1 MSSVFRTTF
10 RRTRHSM
17 AQFTPTMEKIY
28 CKHLPQE
35 FKLLWYLP
43 QDDPSV
49 YKTVDVKLLASCEE
63 VLSAIFDAAPNSFP
77 SAASGRDFILKVRG
91 IDEYLTSSM
100 LLISLPYI
108 RDALR
113 KRRELAV
120 VVYHRNFISEDVR
133 EYLRN
138 TERVKRRRGNVEE
151 MSPYKQQPVV
161 QTMLTNTHAEP
172 ITTDVAAQQPDAT
185 PTENMTE
192 PVPGDRRSLL
202 RAADVSELLAD
213 PVPNT
218 SPLST
223 SPDTGTVE
231 GSVLQARSAD
241 DEQVQL
247 PNQSTEPIPT
257 GTEMLSTSPT
267 QTTVAVSSSP
277 STTDSAPPPTN
288 SPSQSF
294 GAVSAPNIP
303 TLASLGRNTSMPVFD
318 PFVSDGRRE
327 SFNVNM
333 NYTNQLTAA
342 YNSWT
347 LEQPLMLRM
356 RRLDPF
362 TPDQLKALKI
372 NKKSLPDAYISF
384 ALYCNGQMLNMRNQP
399 IVPWTLK

>member
-1 MSSVFRTTF
+1 MNSVFRTTF

-17 AQFTPTMEKIY
+17 AQFTPSMEKIY

-49 YKTVDVKLLASCEE
+49 CKAVDVKLLASCDE
-63 VLSAIFDAAPNSFP
+63 VLRAIFDAAPNAFP
-77 SAASGRDFILKVRG
+77 SAVSGRDFILKVRG
-91 IDEYLTSSM
+91 IDEYLTSTM

-151 MSPYKQQPVV
+151 MSPYQQQPIV
-161 QTMLTNTHAEP
+161 QTLLTNTRAEP
-172 ITTDVAAQQPDAT
+172 VTADVSAQQPDAT
-185 PTENMTE
+185 PSAAENQSAFE
-192 PVPGDRRSLL
+192 SVPGDRKSLL
-202 RAADVSELLAD
+202 CAADVSDMLVESDRIA
-213 PVPNT
+213 
-218 SPLST
+218 SPRST
-223 SPDTGTVE
+223 SPDTAAVDSALAQT
-231 GSVLQARSAD
+231 RS
-241 DEQVQL
+241 DEQAQL
-247 PNQSTEPIPT
+247 SNPSTDSVPTTSPNVTGTSPPSTMTTESTLQPT
-257 GTEMLSTSPT
+257 G
-267 QTTVAVSSSP
+267 
-277 STTDSAPPPTN
+277 
-288 SPSQSF
+288 SPSQSV
-294 GAVSAPNIP
+294 GAVSAPNMP

-318 PFVSDGRRE
+318 ALISDGRRE

-342 YNSWT
+342 YSAWA

-356 RRLDPF
+356 LRLDPF

-384 ALYCNGQMLNMRNQP
+384 ALYCNGQMLNLRNQP

>member
-49 YKTVDVKLLASCEE
+49 CKSVDVKLLASCEE
-63 VLSAIFDAAPNSFP
+63 VLSAIFDAAPSSFP
-77 SAASGRDFILKVRG
+77 SAASARDFILKVRG

-151 MSPYKQQPVV
+151 ISPYKQLSVV
-161 QTMLTNTHAEP
+161 QTLLTNTRAEP
-172 ITTDVAAQQPDAT
+172 VTVQQPDAVPVEPQT
-185 PTENMTE
+185 STEAA
-192 PVPGDRRSLL
+192 PGDRKSLMS
-202 RAADVSELLAD
+202 AADVSELLAES
-213 PVPNT
+213 NQSTT

-223 SPDTGTVE
+223 SPVTGAMDSTVPPIHTTE
-231 GSVLQARSAD
+231 EEPTQA
-241 DEQVQL
+241 
-247 PNQSTEPIPT
+247 PNQTPDTALT
-257 GTEMLSTSPT
+257 GTETLSTSPSD
-267 QTTVAVSSSP
+267 TTATLSSSP
-277 STTDSAPPPTN
+277 SVSDTTPRTTS
-288 SPSQSF
+288 SPAQSV

-303 TLASLGRNTSMPVFD
+303 TLASLGRNTSLPVFD
-318 PFVSDGRRE
+318 SLTSDGRRE

-342 YNSWT
+342 YSSWA

-356 RRLDPF
+356 KRLEPF
-362 TPDQLKALKI
+362 TPDQLKALKL
-372 NKKSLPDAYISF
+372 NKKSLPDTYVSF
-384 ALYCNGQMLNMRNQP
+384 ALYCNGQMLNLRNQP
-399 IVPWTLK
+399 IIPWTLK